1 MNSENKLRV
10 IIAASEMMP
19 YAKTGG
25 LADVVSSLPSA
36 LASLGN
42 VDART
47 IIPKYGFI
55 NDSYYGLK
63 ELPGTIKFAMCGYP
77 YEVKVKYLE
86 FPEGWKAYFL
96 EHEGIL
102 SRNDIYGYEDDGYR
116 FALFARACIEL
127 TKFLNFKPDVFHCQ
141 DWHTGLIP
149 VYMKTMYRQDPF
161 FKDTATI
168 FTIHNLGYQGVF
180 SKELLPYIDIGW
192 EEFKAE
198 KLEFW
203 DNINFIKAGIS
214 YSDIVNT
221 VSKEYSKEIQTPR
234 YGEQLD
240 SMLRSRA
247 NDLYGIV
254 NGIDYNV
261 WNPATDGKIT
271 SKFDVSSAEKKV
283 ENKLALQREL
293 NLPQNAQIPVM
304 GFVSRL
310 TYQKGPDIIVE
321 AANELVSLGVQFVL
335 LGTGEEHYRYLFQKL
350 AHDFPDNVR
359 AITSF
364 DDSLARRIYAGSDT
378 FLMPSRYE
386 PCGLSQLISMRY
398 GTIPIVRRTGGLAD
412 TVQEYDPTTEK
423 GTGFVFEEESS
434 YALVSAVKKAVEMYH
449 NDKYGWQKLIINAME
464 SDFSWGNSAREYVDL
479 YRKAIQK
486 RQTA

>member
-1 MNSENKLRV
+1 MDSENKLKV
-10 IIAASEMMP
+10 MLSASEMAP

-25 LADVVSSLPSA
+25 LADVVSSLPRA
-36 LASLGN
+36 LVELGN
-42 VDART
+42 VDA
-47 IIPKYGFI
+47 IAVIPKYGFI
-55 NDSYYGLK
+55 DDSYYNLK
-63 ELPGTIKFAMCGYP
+63 ELPDTIKFSMCGFP
-77 YEVKVKYLE
+77 YEIKVKYLE

-96 EHEGIL
+96 EQGSIL

-127 TKFLNFKPDVFHCQ
+127 ARFLNFKPDIFHCH
-141 DWHTGLIP
+141 DWHAGMIP
-149 VYMKTMYRQDPF
+149 VYLRTMYREDPF

-180 SKELLPYIDIGW
+180 SKELLPYIDVGW

-203 DNINFIKAGIS
+203 GNVNFIKAGIS

-221 VSKEYSKEIQTPR
+221 VSREYSKEIQTSE

-247 NDLYGIV
+247 SDLYGIV
-254 NGIDYNV
+254 NGIDYYV
-261 WNPATDGKIT
+261 WNPVTDTEIPVR
-271 SKFDVSSAEKKV
+271 FDLSSAERKV
-283 ENKLALQREL
+283 ENKVALQKEL
-293 NLPQNAQIPVM
+293 NLPQDAQIPMM

-310 TYQKGPDIIVE
+310 SYQKGPDLIAE
-321 AANELVSLGVQFVL
+321 AMQEMVSMGAQFVL
-335 LGTGEEHYRYLFQKL
+335 LGTGEEHYSLLFQKL
-350 AHDFPDNVR
+350 AHDFPHNVR
-359 AITSF
+359 ANTSF
-364 DDSLARRIYAGSDT
+364 DDSLARRIYAGSDM

-398 GTIPIVRRTGGLAD
+398 GTIPVARRTGGLAD
-412 TVQEYDPTTEK
+412 TVLDYDPMTGK

-434 YALVSAVKKAVEMYH
+434 YALVSAVRRAIDVYH
-449 NDKYGWQKLIINAME
+449 NKYRLAKTDYKRYGVRFFLDK
-464 SDFSWGNSAREYVDL
+464 FSQRI
-479 YRKAIQK
+479 R
-486 RQTA
+486 